1 MDHWCHELIKNFGVK
16 YKGAHTDFPT
26 QDLSGSRW
34 PQAERVVA
42 ANGSRESTAKG
53 SVLSPHRERSTD
65 PSSHRVWGLS

>member
-34 PQAERVVA
+34 PQAESVVA
-42 ANGSRESTAKG
+42 ANGS
-53 SVLSPHRERSTD
+53 
-65 PSSHRVWGLS
+65 